1 MTYATQNFSLVLLN
15 LHPAA
20 ATVAPLPS
28 RQLSINPRSSD
39 RQTRRQTF
47 DYRD

>member
-1 MTYATQNFSLVLLN
+1 MAHATKNLHLILLN

-20 ATVAPLPS
+20 ATVTALPS
-28 RQLSINPRSSD
+28 RQFSVNPRSSD